1 MVATVAG
8 KLATKD
14 YCSQIVEDFHI
25 LAIPLCLDCIMQDYI
40 LPFKVVQ
47 SSSKQHICSIIAV
60 IITVIEGDIQVIA
73 ITIINRVESI
83 QHSEEAIKIVKE
95 AARIIKVAA
104 RIIKVAAGTTKEVV
118 RTVVVV
124 IRRLQ
129 EGFEDTKGK
138 KLEQ

>member
-1 MVATVAG
+1 MVVTVAG

-14 YCSQIVEDFHI
+14 YCSRIVEDFHI

-47 SSSKQHICSIIAV
+47 SSSKQHIYSIIAV

-73 ITIINRVESI
+73 ITITDRVESI
-83 QHSEEAIKIVKE
+83 QHSEEVIKIVKEAAKIVKE

-104 RIIKVAAGTTKEVV
+104 RITKEAAGTTKEVA
-118 RTVVVV
+118 RTIVVV

-129 EGFEDTKGK
+129 EGFEDK
-138 KLEQ
+138 